1 MKKFRP
7 LHSNAR
13 DLKDLDFLFAQVA
26 AADRAC
32 EQNAKGQHD
41 RASYPDEDP
50 HEFIERM
57 FTLIASY

>member
-50 HEFIERM
+50 HD
-57 FTLIASY
+57 LIDHIFAPVTRH